1 MKCWLALAVLAV
13 APALRA
19 QTHPDH
25 AAPPDKPA
33 VLFTGLGTHHHA
45 IATRSADAQKFFDQ
59 GLTLVFAFNHD
70 EALRSFRRAAELD
83 PQAAMPQWGIALAV
97 GPNYNLDIDD
107 PRAKLAYEAITK
119 AAALSAGSPANER
132 AYIEAMVK
140 RYSSDPKA
148 DRKQL
153 AQAYR
158 TAMAA
163 IVARYPDDLDA
174 AVLYADS
181 MMLLRPWQLW
191 SADGTPAPDTEEI
204 VRVLESVLRRDPNHI
219 GANHFYIHAV
229 EASPHPE
236 RALPSAQRLLTL
248 VPSAGHLVHMPSH
261 IFMHT
266 GDYDLASE
274 ANVRG
279 VRADESYIQQAGAA
293 GIYPMMYYS
302 HNLHFLMFAR
312 AMQGRYEDALA
323 AANKLTAN
331 LAAAPKEMLPMMEP
345 FLTMPTFVRV
355 RFARWDDILAA
366 PEPDPEMHLQRVARH
381 FARGAAFAAK
391 KDLAHAE
398 EEQRAFLAA
407 QEDVSAEMGWG
418 LNTAKDVL
426 EVARLD
432 LEARIAEA
440 RGDRKSA
447 IESLRKGVTAQDALA
462 YDEPPAWY
470 RPLREALGGALLR
483 DGQAAEAEKVFRAD
497 LERNPRNPR
506 SLLGL
511 WQSLA
516 TQKKDSDAAWVRSQF
531 DAAAKDAT
539 VKFDAAR
546 DL

>member
-13 APALRA
+13 APPLCA
-19 QTHPDH
+19 QSHPGH
-25 AAPPDKPA
+25 GTPAEKPA
-33 VLFTGLGTHHHA
+33 VLFTGLGAHHHP
-45 IATRSADAQKFFDQ
+45 IATRSAEAQKFFDQ

-83 PQAAMPQWGIALAV
+83 PNAVMPHWGIALAL
-97 GPNYNLDIDD
+97 GPNYNMDVDD
-107 PRAKLAYEAITK
+107 PRAKAAEDEIQK
-119 AAALSAGSPANER
+119 AVALGANAPEHER
-132 AYIEAMVK
+132 AYVAAMGV
-140 RYSSDPKA
+140 RFSDDPKA
-148 DRKQL
+148 DRKKL
-153 AQAYR
+153 AQDYEY
-158 TAMAA
+158 MMSVL
-163 IVARYPDDLDA
+163 VATYPDDLDA

-181 MMLLRPWQLW
+181 MMLLHPWQLW

-248 VPSAGHLVHMPSH
+248 VPSAGHLVHMPAH

-293 GIYPMMYYS
+293 GLYPMMYYS

-312 AMQGRYEDALA
+312 SMQGRYEDALA
-323 AANKLTAN
+323 AAIKLTEN
-331 LAAAPKEMLPMMEP
+331 VSAAPKEMMPAMES

-355 RFARWDDILAA
+355 RFARWDAVLAA
-366 PEPDPEMHLQRVARH
+366 PDPGPEMRLQRAVRH

-391 KDLAHAE
+391 KDLTHAE
-398 EEQRAFLAA
+398 EEQRAFLSA
-407 QEDVSAEMGWG
+407 QKEVPAETVWG
-418 LNTAKDVL
+418 LNSASVVL

-440 RGDRKSA
+440 RGDRKLA
-447 IESLRKGVTAQDALA
+447 IESLRKGVAAEDALA

-483 DGQAAEAEKVFRAD
+483 DGQAAESEKAFRAD
-497 LERNPRNPR
+497 LERNPRNAR

-511 WQSLA
+511 WQSLIA
-516 TQKKDSDAAWVRSQF
+516 QKRDADAAWVRSQF

>member
-1 MKCWLALAVLAV
+1 MKPWLALAVLAV
-13 APALRA
+13 APPLCA
-19 QTHPDH
+19 QSHPDH
-25 AAPPDKPA
+25 GTAAEKPA
-33 VLFTGLGTHHHA
+33 VLFTGLGTHHHP
-45 IATRSADAQKFFDQ
+45 IATRSAEAQKFFDQ

-97 GPNYNLDIDD
+97 GPNYNQDIDD
-107 PRAKLAYEAITK
+107 PRAKQAHDAITN
-119 AAALSAGSPANER
+119 ALALSEKGPANER
-132 AYIEAMVK
+132 AYVEAMAK
-140 RYSSDPKA
+140 RYSSDQKA

-158 TAMAA
+158 AAMAA
-163 IVARYPDDLDA
+163 LVARYPDDLDA
-174 AVLYADS
+174 GVLYADS

-204 VRVLESVLRRDPNHI
+204 VRVLESVLRRDPSHI

-248 VPSAGHLVHMPSH
+248 VPNAGHLVHMPAH

-293 GIYPMMYYS
+293 GLYPMMYYS

-312 AMQGRYEDALA
+312 SMQGRYEDALA
-323 AANKLTAN
+323 AAIKLTEN
-331 LAAAPKEMLPMMEP
+331 VSAAPKEMMPAMES

-355 RFARWDDILAA
+355 RFARWDAVLAA
-366 PEPDPEMHLQRVARH
+366 PELGPEMCLQRAARH

-391 KDLAHAE
+391 KELTHAE

-407 QEDVSAEMGWG
+407 QKDVPAHTAWG
-418 LNTAKDVL
+418 LNPASVVL

-447 IESLRKGVTAQDALA
+447 IESLRKGVAAEDALA

-516 TQKKDSDAAWVRSQF
+516 AQKKDSDAAWVRSQF
-531 DAAAKDAT
+531 EAAAKDAT